1 MTPSKDK
8 LLKDDTS
15 INQQEKFW
23 AQGKFQQFKGKHN
36 LTIHYAFF
44 RNKLSSSTVIISSG
58 RCESYLKYKETIF
71 ELYQQGYSVFILDHR
86 GQGLSERMLINTHKG
101 YVEHFDD
108 YAHDLFQ
115 FITTIVNPASAN
127 PPPYLLAHSM
137 GCAIALRM
145 FQLFPKVVKKGVLLS
160 PMIAINTGILPHFL
174 ARFIVNIGKMIN
186 HLLSKEPLF
195 FIGLSTYKAK
205 PFHNNQLT
213 HCKKRYQKTINLY
226 EEETS
231 IQLGGVTIHWL
242 SEALKAEH
250 NIFSDLDKIHT
261 PLCVFQAGNDNIV
274 DNKKQNLFCDE
285 LNQLAPQLSA
295 KTPIV
300 IKGAWHELLFET
312 DEIRT
317 KVLTKTLQCFES

>member
-1 MTPSKDK
+1 MTSSKNK
-8 LLKDDTS
+8 LHKNDTS
-15 INQQEKFW
+15 AHEQEAFW
-23 AQGKFQQFKGKHN
+23 SQGEFQSFIGKNN
-36 LTIHYAFF
+36 LTLHYAHFF
-44 RNKLSSSTVIISSG
+44 NKIGAPVIVIASG
-58 RCESYLKYKETIF
+58 RSESYLKYKETIF

-101 YVEHFDD
+101 YIEDFDD
-108 YAHDLFQ
+108 YAHDLYQ
-115 FITTIVNPASAN
+115 FITTIVNPASVDSA
-127 PPPYLLAHSM
+127 PYLLAHSM
-137 GCAIALRM
+137 GCAISLRM
-145 FQLFPKVVKKGVLLS
+145 FQLFPQVVKKAVLLS

-174 ARFIVNIGKMIN
+174 ASFIVNIGRVIN
-186 HLLSKEPLF
+186 HIFSNEPWF
-195 FIGLSTYKAK
+195 FIGLSRYKAK
-205 PFHNNQLT
+205 PFYDNQLT

-250 NIFSDLDKIHT
+250 NIFSNLDKIHT

-300 IKGAWHELLFET
+300 IEGAWHELLFET

-317 KVLTKTLQCFES
+317 QVITKTLQFFES